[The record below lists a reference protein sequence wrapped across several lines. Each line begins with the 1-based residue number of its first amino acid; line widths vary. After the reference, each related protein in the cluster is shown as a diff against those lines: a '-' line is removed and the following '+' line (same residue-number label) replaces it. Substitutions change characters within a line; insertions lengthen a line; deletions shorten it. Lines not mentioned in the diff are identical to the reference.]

1 MIASP
6 TNSLI
11 HGPWYLYLQRDAYT
25 KEYDHKQFKLDYTIT
40 YRGLFSGNPA
50 VHWATT
56 RQNESLSSPPA
67 RPPIAYL
74 ATKK

>member
-1 MIASP
+1 LKQEQILCRQNIIFEI
-6 TNSLI
+6 T
-11 HGPWYLYLQRDAYT
+11 WTLQEDNKFELVACN
-25 KEYDHKQFKLDYTIT
+25 TIT

-74 ATKK
+74 AK

>member
-1 MIASP
+1 
-6 TNSLI
+6 
-11 HGPWYLYLQRDAYT
+11 
-25 KEYDHKQFKLDYTIT
+25 
-40 YRGLFSGNPA
+40 

-74 ATKK
+74 ATNISKHQQQKQNRVRRKNNSSIMRQV